1 MDGTRLEIEITENA
15 LIHDSRIA
23 RGVVDRLR
31 EQGVSVALDDFG
43 TGFSSL
49 YHLRELPF
57 DKLKIDKSF
66 MRALDTD
73 ADSARYVAAIIGLGH
88 ALGLELTAEGI
99 EDEATMLR
107 LRELG
112 CTFGQGYLFGRPT
125 PASGAAAL
133 LCGGGVK
140 ALAAE

>member
-1 MDGTRLEIEITENA
+1 M
-15 LIHDSRIA
+15 
-23 RGVVDRLR
+23 
-31 EQGVSVALDDFG
+31 ALDDFG

-112 CTFGQGYLFGRPT
+112 CTFGQGYLFGCPT

-133 LCGGGVK
+133 LYGGGVK